1 MPEKL
6 QVLATRNLERTP
18 SLRDVAAIF
27 FRHQK
32 LLVTSFLLV
41 LAAGVTYAVLAPSYK
56 AEMKVMV
63 RRGRIDPAITPTQ
76 TPSPAFEHDE
86 ISEEELNSEVELL
99 GDEDILRQV
108 VIDTGLAA
116 KSSWVSNLRG
126 EDYDTRVAKAVRRL
140 AEKLE
145 VQPVRKSR
153 LITVSYRSADPQL
166 SAAVLRSLADAYL
179 AKHVEIR
186 RPSGQQTFFEQQM
199 EQARGALEQS
209 EAQMVAF
216 TRGRGVVSASLER
229 DLTLQKLSEAQA
241 ADLAVQASAAEAAER
256 VRSLASKLRDLPP
269 QRVTQVRN
277 ADNPQLQEK
286 MKSKLL
292 ELELNRTELLVKFQP
307 SYRLVQELDQQIAQ
321 AKAAIAAQDLQPLR
335 DELTEQ
341 NPEYEWASA
350 ERLKAQVEQQSLE
363 ERHMVTRVQ
372 VARYQL
378 AAEKLGENAVT
389 QDDLERKLKAAEDKY
404 LLYANKREEA
414 RIGDAL
420 DDNGILNVTL
430 AEQPRVPALPATPLW
445 AGMLFSVVAAGA
457 FSTGLVF
464 ASDRFNPTFRTAEDV
479 IGYLGMPVLASL
491 PARTDQPRDGGKR

>member
-1 MPEKL
+1 MSEKL
-6 QVLATRNLERTP
+6 QVLARGSLERSP
-18 SLRDVAAIF
+18 SLRDVAAVF

-32 LLVTSFLLV
+32 LLVVSFFLV
-41 LAAGVTYAVLAPSYK
+41 LVAGVTYVVLSPSYK

-63 RRGRIDPAITPTQ
+63 RRGRIDPAVTPTQ

-99 GDEDILRQV
+99 GDDDILRQV
-108 VIDTGLAA
+108 VVDTGLTE
-116 KSSWVSNLRG
+116 KISWVSRLRR
-126 EDYDTRVAKAVRRL
+126 ENRDMRVEIAVRRL
-140 AEKLE
+140 AGKLE

-153 LITVSYRSADPQL
+153 LITISYRSADPQL

-186 RPSGQQTFFEQQM
+186 RPSGQQDFFEQQM
-199 EQARGALEQS
+199 EQARRTLRDS

-216 TRGRGVVSASLER
+216 TRGRGVVSAALER
-229 DLTLQKLSEAQA
+229 DLALQKLSDAQA
-241 ADLAVQASAAEAAER
+241 ADLGVQASIAEAAER

-277 ADNPQLQEK
+277 EDNPQLQEK

-292 ELELNRTELLVKFQP
+292 ELELKRTELLGKFQP

-321 AKAAIAAQDLQPLR
+321 AKSAIAAEDLQPLR

-363 ERHMVTRVQ
+363 ERHSVTHVQ
-372 VARYQL
+372 VARYEL

-389 QDDLERKLKAAEDKY
+389 QDDLERKLKTAEDKY

-420 DDNGILNVTL
+420 DDNGILNVAL

-445 AGMLFSVVAAGA
+445 AGMLFSFIAAGA
-457 FSTGLVF
+457 FSTGLAFV
-464 ASDRFNPTFRTAEDV
+464 ADRFDTSFRTAEDV

-491 PARTDQPRDGGKR
+491 PSRIDRHRGQP

>member
-1 MPEKL
+1 MSEKP
-6 QVLATRNLERTP
+6 QVLARGNMDRSP
-18 SLRDVAAIF
+18 SLRDVAAVF

-32 LLVTSFLLV
+32 LFAGSFLLA
-41 LAAGVTYAVLAPSYK
+41 LAAGVTYVVLSPSYK

-63 RRGRIDPAITPTQ
+63 RRGRIDPAVTPTQ

-99 GDEDILRQV
+99 GDDDILRQV
-108 VIDTGLAA
+108 VVDTGLAE
-116 KSSWVSNLRG
+116 KISWISRLRR
-126 EDYDTRVAKAVRRL
+126 ENRDMRIERAVRRL
-140 AEKLE
+140 AGRLE

-153 LITVSYRSADPQL
+153 LITISYRSADPQL

-179 AKHVEIR
+179 AKHIEIR
-186 RPSGQQTFFEQQM
+186 RPSGQQDFFQQQM
-199 EQARGALEQS
+199 EQARGALQQS

-216 TRGRGVVSASLER
+216 TRRRGVVSAGLER
-229 DLTLQKLSEAQA
+229 DLALQKLSDAQA
-241 ADLAVQASAAEAAER
+241 ADLGVQASIAEAAER
-256 VRSLASKLRDLPP
+256 VRSLASKLHDLPP

-277 ADNPQLQEK
+277 EDNPQLQEK

-292 ELELNRTELLVKFQP
+292 ELELKRMELLVKFQP
-307 SYRLVQELDQQIAQ
+307 SYRLVQSVDEQIAQ
-321 AKAAIAAQDLQPLR
+321 AKSTIAAEDLQPLR

-350 ERLKAQVEQQSLE
+350 ERLKAQVEEQSLE
-363 ERHMVTRVQ
+363 ERHSVTHVQ
-372 VARYQL
+372 VARYEL

-420 DDNGILNVTL
+420 DDNGILNVVL
-430 AEQPRVPALPATPLW
+430 AEQPRVPALPAPPLW
-445 AGMLFSVVAAGA
+445 AGMLFSFIAAGA
-457 FSTGLVF
+457 FSTGLAFV
-464 ASDRFNPTFRTAEDV
+464 ADRFDPSFRTAEDV

-491 PARTDQPRDGGKR
+491 PSPIDRHRGQS